1 MTVQEWL
8 GEDNQLGIDI
18 WTKKYQQNN
27 ETFDE
32 WLDRVSGGNEDI
44 LECLAAPGIYFL

>member
-1 MTVQEWL
+1 MNKEVISLMTIKEWL

-18 WTKKYQQNN
+18 WERKYRHNN

-32 WLDRVSGGNEDI
+32 WLNRIYGGNES
-44 LECLAAPGIYFL
+44 